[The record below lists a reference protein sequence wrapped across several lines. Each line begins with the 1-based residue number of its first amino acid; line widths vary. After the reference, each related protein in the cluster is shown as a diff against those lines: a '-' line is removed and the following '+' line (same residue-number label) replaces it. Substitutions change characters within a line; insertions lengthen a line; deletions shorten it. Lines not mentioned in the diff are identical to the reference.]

1 MSSPAEP
8 AVELDADD
16 LVIDTDEATSGAPE
30 FDERQLGAY
39 IRELRLKQNISLRTL
54 AAKADVS
61 VSFLSQVE
69 RGTASPSIASLMRIA
84 HSLNRTIGSLFDHRV
99 SSRLVRKG
107 EGSRLVH
114 PNRQWDEALLTP
126 RDFSRLQVIRSTLAP
141 GGSTGPELLA
151 YGSSETSMI
160 VETGQVSVE
169 LGDENFNLV
178 EGDCLSFDPSTPHR
192 FANTTSTPCVIIFS
206 SSPPSY

>member
-1 MSSPAEP
+1 MSSPAESLPEALESDGLDP
-8 AVELDADD
+8 A
-16 LVIDTDEATSGAPE
+16 ATAE

-84 HSLNRTIGSLFDHRV
+84 HSLNRTIGSLFDRRV
-99 SSRLVRKG
+99 SSRFVRKG
-107 EGSRLVH
+107 EGSRLIH
-114 PNRQWDEALLTP
+114 PNGLWDESLLSP
-126 RDFSRLQVIRSTLAP
+126 REFSRLQVIRSTLAA
-141 GGSTGPELLA
+141 GASTGPELLS

-160 VETGQVSVE
+160 VETGSVE
-169 LGDENFNLV
+169 VQLAAESFDMV
-178 EGDCLSFDPSTPHR
+178 AGDCLSFDPSTPHR
-192 FANTTSTPCVIIFS
+192 FTNNSANPCVILFT

>member
-1 MSSPAEP
+1 MSSPAES
-8 AVELDADD
+8 VSTDLDADEVAD
-16 LVIDTDEATSGAPE
+16 AAPE

-107 EGSRLVH
+107 EGSRLIH
-114 PNRQWDEALLTP
+114 PNGLWDESLLTP
-126 RDFSRLQVIRSTLAP
+126 REFSRLQVIRSTLAA

-160 VETGQVSVE
+160 VETGSVE
-169 LGDENFNLV
+169 VQLADESFAMSA
-178 EGDCLSFDPSTPHR
+178 GDCLSFDPSTPHR
-192 FANTTSTPCVIIFS
+192 FTNKSNQPCVILFS